1 MEASVDRVRLR
12 MSVGVGVGVRGG
24 GKMRLKAMEEEKEE
38 EEVVEEEE
46 EEEEEKEE
54 GEEEEKEEVGWKV
67 VGLSTASMAVGG
79 GPARRWRLVFVA
91 LLTGVLVVWP
101 ASTDGKGPS
110 DRTVNG

>member
-24 GKMRLKAMEEEKEE
+24 GKMRLKAM
-38 EEVVEEEE
+38 
-46 EEEEEKEE
+46 EEEEKEE